1 MKSDDFLGNSYQPEM
16 DCRYLLSMLASE
28 LGRELGWDPSTMS
41 KRLTIY
47 LDESGRS
54 RNPSPYLDDLTIEQI
69 RASNDLKEAGDAKTF
84 RVAVQKI
91 VGSYTEPVPPE
102 SVRQIERRLEAIEQ
116 SQVGLHS
123 KLDETL
129 ITVQHISLD
138 SNHELES
145 KLTELLTYLRQLAQP
160 TQDMGGAS

>member
-1 MKSDDFLGNSYQPEM
+1 
-16 DCRYLLSMLASE
+16 MLASE

-54 RNPSPYLDDLTIEQI
+54 RNTSPYLDDLTIKHI
-69 RASNDLKEAGDAKTF
+69 REANDLKEAGEAKTF

-102 SVRQIERRLEAIEQ
+102 SVKQIERRLDAIEQ
-116 SQVGLHS
+116 SQAGLHG
-123 KLDETL
+123 KLNEMLTA
-129 ITVQHISLD
+129 VQQISLD
-138 SNHELES
+138 SGPELS
-145 KLTELLTYLRQLAQP
+145 SRLTELLTYLRQLTPSAQE
-160 TQDMGGAS
+160 TDGLS